1 MDRVRELG
9 PEFLTATWETIYLV
23 AFGLTIGGFVGLV
36 IGTTL
41 YVTRKGGILPQR
53 FVNVVLNVVVNVF
66 RPIPFILLAV
76 GLQPFSRALLGT
88 GIGNTAAVVAIVFG
102 SAFGIGR
109 IVEQN
114 LVSVPPGVLEA
125 ARSMGAGRLRVI
137 LTVLLPEAFGPLI
150 LGYAFAFVAIV
161 DMTAV
166 VGTVGGGGL
175 GNLALTYGYRQF
187 NPWVTWTAI
196 GIVIVLVQ
204 LGQFAANAAARRVL
218 RR

>member
-23 AFGLTIGGFVGLV
+23 AFGLSIGGFLGLV

-53 FVNVVLNVVVNVF
+53 FLHVLLNVVVNVF

>member
-23 AFGLTIGGFVGLV
+23 AFGLTFGGFAGLV

-53 FVNVVLNVVVNVF
+53 SVNVILNLVVNIF

-76 GLQPFSRALLGT
+76 GLQPLSRALLGT
-88 GIGNTAAVVAIVFG
+88 GIGNTAAIVAIVFG

-137 LTVLLPEAFGPLI
+137 LTVLLPEGLGPLI

-204 LGQFAANAAARRVL
+204 LGQFAANAAARKVL

>member
-1 MDRVRELG
+1 MDRVRELA

-36 IGTTL
+36 IGTAL
-41 YVTRKGGILPQR
+41 YVTRRGGILPQR
-53 FVNVVLNVVVNVF
+53 FVNLLLNVVVNIF
-66 RPIPFILLAV
+66 RPIPFVLLAV
-76 GLQPFSRALLGT
+76 GLQPLSRALLGT
-88 GIGNTAAVVAIVFG
+88 GIGNRAAILAIVFG

-161 DMTAV
+161 DMTAI
-166 VGTVGGGGL
+166 VGTLGGGGL

-204 LGQFAANAAARRVL
+204 LGQFAANAAARKVL

>member
-1 MDRVRELG
+1 MDRVGELR
-9 PEFLTATWETIYLV
+9 PEFISATWETLYLV
-23 AFGLTIGGFVGLV
+23 AFGLTLGGLCGLI
-36 IGTTL
+36 IGTAL
-41 YVTRKGGILPQR
+41 YVTRKGGIAPSR
-53 FVNVVLNVVVNVF
+53 VVNVLLNIVVNIF

-76 GLQPFSRALLGT
+76 GLQPLSRWLLGT
-88 GIGNTAAVVAIVFG
+88 GIGNTAAIVAIVLG

-114 LVSVPPGVLEA
+114 LVSVNPGVLEA

-137 LTVLLPEAFGPLI
+137 FTVLLPESFGPLI

-166 VGTVGGGGL
+166 VGTLGGGGL

-196 GIVIVLVQ
+196 ALVIVIVQ
-204 LGQFAANAAARRVL
+204 IGQFAANAAARKVL